1 MRVVYRLFAMI
12 VLACLAAVS
21 HAEEK
26 TSLKVGTMSWEDLT
40 PITAIGKKFLE
51 SEKYSVEVTKFSEWG
66 IAYSALARG
75 DVDILVSQINY
86 VASDYWQKNKQRLEK
101 VSVVS
106 HGLRQGIVVPKSM
119 AINSIDELN
128 SVKDQ
133 VGEKIIGVEPGSGLM
148 RELNTAVK
156 EYGLQYKVIDGS
168 TAAMAAQLQSS
179 LERKQ
184 PIVAVLWTPSWMSMK
199 NDVKFL
205 DDPKHVFAPPQTYY
219 WIAKKGFS
227 AENPHLREVLAS
239 MYVPIETINAING
252 AVKDGATEDQAID
265 TWWKENSDI
274 TGRWSQM
281 SSK

>member
-21 HAEEK
+21 QAEEK

-40 PITAIGKKFLE
+40 PITAIGKRFLE

-106 HGLRQGIVVPKSM
+106 HGLRQGIVVPTSM
-119 AINSIDELN
+119 PINSIEELN

-133 VGEKIIGVEPGSGLM
+133 VGEKIIGIEPGSGLM

-156 EYGLQYKVIDGS
+156 DYGLQYKVIDGS
-168 TAAMAAQLQSS
+168 TAAMAAQVQSS

-199 NDVKFL
+199 YDMKFL
-205 DDPKHVFAPPQTYY
+205 DDPKHVFAPSQTYY

-252 AVKDGATEDQAID
+252 AVKDGATEEQAID
-265 TWWKENSDI
+265 QWWKDNSDI
-274 TGRWSQM
+274 TGRWAQM

>member
-21 HAEEK
+21 QAEEK

-75 DVDILVSQINY
+75 DVDVLVSQINY

-101 VSVVS
+101 ISVVS
-106 HGLRQGIVVPKSM
+106 HGLRQGIVVPTSM
-119 AINSIDELN
+119 PINSIEELN

-199 NDVKFL
+199 YDVKFL

-239 MYVPIETINAING
+239 MYVPLETINAING
-252 AVKDGATEDQAID
+252 AVKDGSTEDQAVD
-265 TWWKENSDI
+265 KWWKENSDL